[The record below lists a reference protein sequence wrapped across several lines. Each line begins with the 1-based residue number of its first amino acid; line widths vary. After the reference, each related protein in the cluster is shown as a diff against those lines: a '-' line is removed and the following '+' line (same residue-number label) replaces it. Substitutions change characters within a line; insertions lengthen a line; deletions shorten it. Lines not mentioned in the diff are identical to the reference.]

1 MSITTCNVIK
11 KHLKKSLSRVVK
23 RPTAMQDK
31 SWKKEG
37 RKKREKTENIPVD
50 KMLIDKVRSGWMG
63 KYLALSH
70 EAQT

>member
-1 MSITTCNVIK
+1 MLLKN
-11 KHLKKSLSRVVK
+11 LKKSLSRVVK

-31 SWKKEG
+31 SWKKKG

-50 KMLIDKVRSGWMG
+50 KMLIDKVSSGWMG

>member
-1 MSITTCNVIK
+1 
-11 KHLKKSLSRVVK
+11 
-23 RPTAMQDK
+23 MQDK

-50 KMLIDKVRSGWMG
+50 KMLIDKVSSGWMG
-63 KYLALSH
+63 NYLALSH

>member
-1 MSITTCNVIK
+1 
-11 KHLKKSLSRVVK
+11 
-23 RPTAMQDK
+23 MQDK
-31 SWKKEG
+31 SWRKKG

-50 KMLIDKVRSGWMG
+50 KMLIDKVSSGWMR

>member
-11 KHLKKSLSRVVK
+11 KHLKKSLSRAVK

-31 SWKKEG
+31 NWKKG
-37 RKKREKTENIPVD
+37 RKKREKTEKIPVD
-50 KMLIDKVRSGWMG
+50 KILIDKVSSGWMG

>member
-11 KHLKKSLSRVVK
+11 KHLKKSFSRVVK

-31 SWKKEG
+31 SWKKKG
-37 RKKREKTENIPVD
+37 RKKREKTEKIPVD
-50 KMLIDKVRSGWMG
+50 KILIDKVSSGWMG